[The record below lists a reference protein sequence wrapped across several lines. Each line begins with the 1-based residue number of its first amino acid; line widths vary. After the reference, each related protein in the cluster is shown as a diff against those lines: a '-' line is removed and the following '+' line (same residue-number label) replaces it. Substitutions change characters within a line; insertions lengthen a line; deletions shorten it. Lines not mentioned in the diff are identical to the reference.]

1 MNVPNSIPEISV
13 ITIGRDK
20 GNTIV
25 VEQPSVSRSHARLI
39 VCSPSSFIFEDCGSK
54 KGVFFKD
61 VRQNRVQVSRKLVDR
76 DDTVWLADSQFLVK
90 DLLPKI
96 DQVFFEKTTFRK
108 DLLDFVEEFSALRK
122 VYDDYPNLRKACRN
136 REKMVRLWSVLGG
149 SLIGVGTVATAGS
162 IGLLAML
169 SSAGLSLL
177 IPTLASHLLS
187 TDEKLELLEKEY
199 RQRYRCPNYDCR
211 DPFGSREYDMLAR
224 QKTCSRC
231 RAVWVK

>member
-1 MNVPNSIPEISV
+1 MNSTNTIPEIPV

-20 GNTIV
+20 ANTV
-25 VEQPSVSRSHARLI
+25 VLEQSSISRHHARLV
-39 VCSPSSFIFEDCGSK
+39 VCSFSSFVFEDCGSK
-54 KGVFFKD
+54 KGVFFMD
-61 VRQNRVQVSRKLVDR
+61 AGQNKVQVTRKLVDR
-76 DDTVWLADSQFLVK
+76 DDTIWLADSQFVVR
-90 DLLPKI
+90 DLLPKSE
-96 DQVFFEKTTFRK
+96 QAPLEKTSSRK
-108 DLLDFVEEFSALRK
+108 DLLEFVEEFSALRK

-149 SLIGVGTVATAGS
+149 SVIGVGTVATAGS

-169 SSAGLSLL
+169 SSAGLSIL

-199 RQRYRCPNYDCR
+199 RQRYRCPNPECR
-211 DPFGSREYDMLAR
+211 DSFGNREYEMLER
-224 QKTCSRC
+224 QKTCGRC